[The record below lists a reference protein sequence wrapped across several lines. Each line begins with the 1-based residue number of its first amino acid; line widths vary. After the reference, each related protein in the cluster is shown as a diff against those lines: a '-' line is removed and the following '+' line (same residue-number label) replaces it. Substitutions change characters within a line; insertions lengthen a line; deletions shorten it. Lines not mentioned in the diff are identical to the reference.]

1 MQIGQ
6 AGKIVEGGRLK
17 QKIPPKLMFEGHTEG
32 GSGLICGYSLFSLYS
47 CYTRERGSDGVE
59 DRLDCCLTSGFS
71 SLLSPI
77 CLGNHAPRCREKG
90 RVGGSEENPA
100 D

>member
-32 GSGLICGYSLFSLYS
+32 GSGLICGYSLCSLYS
-47 CYTRERGSDGVE
+47 CYTRER
-59 DRLDCCLTSGFS
+59 
-71 SLLSPI
+71 
-77 CLGNHAPRCREKG
+77 K
-90 RVGGSEENPA
+90 
-100 D
+100 